1 MSIQGMSARSRRGF
15 TLIELLVVIA
25 IIAVLVALLLP
36 AVQQARESARRSQC
50 RNNLKQLGLALSNY
64 EESFT
69 TFPPATGS
77 SSYSVQARLLPLL
90 DQAGLQDILNFEQPL
105 LTGPGFNPVLNPAYA
120 TAAATVIPSFLCPSD
135 PGPNQYTVAM
145 GTPATNFVFGANN
158 YMVSSGSGTG
168 TNYDDRFPTDGIVHV
183 NSSVRHRD
191 ITDGASN
198 TVFMSESI
206 RGDGSDIT
214 LPAGTTPPLPYRKV
228 LNASTGTTGGTGPGY
243 TGSGGGWPSGTIIN
257 PNLNSVLAVGTAWR
271 GLSSGRG
278 GSWIRGLNH
287 HTMTNGYL
295 TPNSNVPDVVMH
307 GVGFFGPRSMHTGGA
322 HVLFGDGAVRFLSEN
337 LDQGLSVALHT
348 RNGGEAGGLE

>member
-1 MSIQGMSARSRRGF
+1 MNRPHSTARRRGF

-50 RNNLKQLGLALSNY
+50 RNNLKQLGLALHNY
-64 EESFT
+64 EESFGMY
-69 TFPPATGS
+69 PPATGS
-77 SSYSVQARLLPLL
+77 SSYSPQARLLPYL
-90 DQAGLQDILNFEQPL
+90 DQAGLQSLLDFERPL
-105 LTGPGFNPVLNPAYA
+105 LTGPGFNPVLNPLFAG
-120 TAAATVIPSFLCPSD
+120 AAATVIPSFLCPSD
-135 PGPNQYTVAM
+135 PGPNQYTVSM
-145 GTPATNFVFGANN
+145 GTPAVPFVFGANN
-158 YMVSSGSGTG
+158 YMVSNGSGTG

-183 NSSVRHRD
+183 NSSVRQRD

-206 RGDGSDIT
+206 RGDGSDVT
-214 LPAGTTPPLPYRKV
+214 LPAGTTPPLPYRKI

-257 PNLNSVLAVGTAWR
+257 PNLNAVLAVGTAWR

-287 HTMTNGYL
+287 STMTNGYL
-295 TPNSNVPDVVMH
+295 TPNSNIPDIVIH
-307 GVGFFGPRSMHTGGA
+307 GVGFFGPRSMHMGGA
-322 HVLFGDGAVRFLSEN
+322 HVLLGDGGVRFVSEN
-337 LDQGLSVALHT
+337 INASLNIAMHS
-348 RNGGEAGGLE
+348 RNGGETEVLE